1 MVASD
6 KVIVSVDAGVMT
18 VTINRPEVR
27 NAVDRDVSYA
37 VCVAL
42 DELDH
47 RSDLRVGILTG
58 AGGTFCAGMD
68 LAEFAR
74 GAQIRVKGRGLMGL
88 AFTPPDK
95 PIIAAVEGYAV
106 GGGFEAALAC
116 DLIVASREARFGL
129 PEVKRGLAAAG
140 GGLVRLPRRIPQ
152 NIAMEIALTGE
163 MVTAERLET
172 YGLINRLCEPGQALQ
187 VATELAQ
194 VIAANAPMGVSAS
207 KRVVIRQRDWST
219 ETMFEQQESI
229 TRPVLDSEDAREGAR
244 AFKEKRNPNWSGK

>member
-1 MVASD
+1 
-6 KVIVSVDAGVMT
+6 
-18 VTINRPEVR
+18 
-27 NAVDRDVSYA
+27 
-37 VCVAL
+37 
-42 DELDH
+42 
-47 RSDLRVGILTG
+47 
-58 AGGTFCAGMD
+58 MD

-116 DLIVASREARFGL
+116 DLIVASRDARFGL